1 MDDVFAI
8 NAAKSEFR
16 DAFNYGDVNR
26 LLAIADPDLVSFS
39 DGEPSEFG
47 KGGLEALQTRMTD
60 LFARYTAKLAVIAVE
75 IRVQDR
81 MAHAYGW
88 QELTLTPKAGGEP
101 VRRRTRYVDVW
112 RRSGQGS
119 WKLWMYIDNQDIPDK
134 T

>member
-1 MDDVFAI
+1 MDDLFAI
-8 NAAKSEFR
+8 NTAKSEFR

-26 LLAIADPDLVSFS
+26 ILAIADPDLVSFS

-47 KGGLEALQTRMTD
+47 QSGLDALQSRLTD
-60 LFARYTAKLAVIAVE
+60 LFARYTAKLAVMAVE

-88 QELTLTPKAGGEP
+88 QELTLAPKNGGDQ

-112 RRSGQGS
+112 RRNEQGS
-119 WKLWMYIDNQDIPDK
+119 WKLWMYIDNQDVPDK